1 MNHPQTAYREI
12 LLSGRMITKE
22 DSKESHRECWNIY
35 RRIAIKSHIRKT
47 KSHTIKIL
55 KEMNMDGV

>member
-1 MNHPQTAYREI
+1 
-12 LLSGRMITKE
+12 MITKE

-35 RRIAIKSHIRKT
+35 RRIATKLHIRKT

-55 KEMNMDGV
+55 KEMNMDGVQEIKLEGDRKWD